1 MKISNAS
8 LATKLW
14 MAFGCVV
21 VLLLFTLV
29 TAVGRGNE
37 LNRQIDMKTT
47 EVIAKTAVVARWKGL
62 VQMNATRVTDSFLST
77 DPLLDNLYKEKIAAT
92 SAEISMLQKKIES
105 MKMSEKERAL
115 LGQIAEDR
123 KVLLAALSKAKDLK
137 NAGDQTG
144 AVKEAQS
151 NFLPATDKYLKSM
164 GEMVDL
170 LDREGESL
178 NDRAS
183 ALRRGD
189 EWFAQSLVGALIV
202 SLGIGTWLLIKQIR
216 RPLHEAIEVAEN
228 IAAGDLSA
236 AVDTTRGDEFGQ
248 MMKAIA
254 HMKDELT
261 HLVGDVRTSTDS
273 MASVSEEIATGNH
286 DLSNRTE
293 QSAASLEETAS
304 SMKELTSTVQR
315 SAESAKQANQLA
327 ASAAQVAQRGGDVVG
342 QVVATMSD
350 INASSR
356 KISDIISVIDGIAF
370 QTNILALNAAVE
382 AARAGEQGRGFAV
395 VASEVR
401 SLASRSAEAAKEIK
415 TLINASVE
423 KVEGGSQ
430 LVAQAGETMNEIVDS
445 VQRVTDIMGG
455 ITLASAEQSDG
466 IAQVNSA
473 IAHLDQMTQQNAALV
488 EQSAAAATSMKD
500 QAQRLAALVSKFK
513 LGGGEYSASQ
523 MTNVRAPAQQPTAY
537 SKAPVLATAK
547 RSIST
552 SRSNAPRLPTA
563 SKPATRPETVKAPAA
578 AEPTSGD
585 DWETF

>member
-105 MKMSEKERAL
+105 MEMSEKERAL

-123 KVLLAALSKAKDLK
+123 KVLLAALSRAKDLK
-137 NAGDQTG
+137 NAGDLTG

-216 RPLHEAIEVAEN
+216 RPLHEAIGVAEN

-261 HLVGDVRTSTDS
+261 HLVGDVRTGTDS
-273 MASVSEEIATGNH
+273 MASVSEEIAIGNH

-500 QAQRLAALVSKFK
+500 QAQRLAAMVSKFK
-513 LGGGEYSASQ
+513 VGGSEFRASQ
-523 MTNVRAPAQQPTAY
+523 MTNLRAPAKQPSAL